1 MEIVHFCTNS
11 AYHAVMAP
19 AEDPKPRTDEQDM
32 LASWYRMTGVG
43 VEFIIAVLLFGGLGW
58 LADRWL
64 GTRPW
69 LMLTGGALGFAG
81 GLWLLIKMA
90 RRSFRQ

>member
-1 MEIVHFCTNS
+1 MAEQKPK
-11 AYHAVMAP
+11 ADEEAV
-19 AEDPKPRTDEQDM
+19 

-43 VEFIIAVLLFGGLGW
+43 VEFVVAVLLFGGLGW
-58 LADRWL
+58 LADKWL

-69 LMLTGGALGFAG
+69 LMLVGGGIGFAG
-81 GLWLLIKMA
+81 GLWILIKVA